1 MYLNM
6 YLPTIHNT
14 PTVSNMYL
22 PTMHN
27 TPTVSYGQTHTPSQE
42 SHTFIDDTHT
52 PSQESHTFV
61 DDIHTLRPDATIDDI
76 HTLRLDATITDA
88 QTIHATA
95 DSTPTYL
102 CTDDGRELERYRKLV
117 DEHKWTEVKKR
128 GTTRNERRRIQT
140 QTNTRISRTYNTYTP
155 ICSRQTDT

>member
-1 MYLNM
+1 M
-6 YLPTIHNT
+6 YLPTIHDT
-14 PTVSNMYL
+14 PTVSDGQIHTRRLDND
-22 PTMHN
+22 PT
-27 TPTVSYGQTHTPSQE
+27 
-42 SHTFIDDTHT
+42 
-52 PSQESHTFV
+52 SQESHTFV

-140 QTNTRISRTYNTYTP
+140 QTNTRISRTYNIYIRP
-155 ICSRQTDT
+155 FVPDRQIHNDPTEER